1 MFMMLD
7 LFVCILKKKGC
18 FKMKKNLD
26 EFINNISAE
35 DIDYLDKM
43 DNLCGGSQISGE
55 LYEVLANNK
64 ELESKI
70 IQFVIDNVYA
80 YEQTLRENMDDFAKW
95 YDEDELENYDYRD
108 ALYNCDEIFLQAII
122 YAVGIYI

>member
-1 MFMMLD
+1 
-7 LFVCILKKKGC
+7 
-18 FKMKKNLD
+18 MKKNLD
-26 EFINNISAE
+26 EFINNISEE

-43 DNLCGGSQISGE
+43 DNLCGHCQISAE
-55 LYEVLANNK
+55 LYDVLANNK

-70 IQFVIDNVYA
+70 VQYVIDNIYA
-80 YEQTLRENMDDFAKW
+80 YQQELEDNMEDFAKW
-95 YDEDELENYDYRD
+95 FDKDELKKYDYRD

>member
-1 MFMMLD
+1 
-7 LFVCILKKKGC
+7 
-18 FKMKKNLD
+18 MKKNLD

-43 DNLCGGSQISGE
+43 DNLCVGLQISGE
-55 LYEVLANNK
+55 LYEVLVNNK
-64 ELESKI
+64 KLESKI

-95 YDEDELENYDYRD
+95 YEEDELENYDYRD